1 MVGWNIRGFTPEKLS
16 DPQFHEYLKAGS
28 IGASRT
34 VGAEPTL
41 IACVEPKR
49 GGDPVNFKN
58 YKTFHSPRTERETDG
73 AGNATV
79 TCEDGG
85 ATLYVH
91 ERASGLTVRDHTSS
105 LFPEV
110 TAVEFDKALFSTS
123 TNVVIVVAYISCSE
137 LPPAKKF
144 VDTHHTTQLAA
155 LSELLCTFRM
165 AGLQVLLYSDVN
177 GYVLDFSG
185 YGGGELEDW
194 LQLAKSFVSPCSA

>member
-1 MVGWNIRGFTPEKLS
+1 MVGWNVQGFSAEKVS
-16 DPQFHEYLKAGS
+16 DPHFHEYLKAGS
-28 IGASRT
+28 NGASRT
-34 VGAEPTL
+34 AGAEPTL
-41 IACVEPKR
+41 TACVEPKR
-49 GGDPVNFKN
+49 GGDPVKFKN
-58 YKTFHSPRTERETDG
+58 YTTFHSPRTERGTDG
-73 AGNATV
+73 AGNAIV

-123 TNVVIVVAYISCSE
+123 TNVIIVVAYISCSE

-144 VDTHHTTQLAA
+144 VDTRHTTQLAA

-165 AGLQVLLYSDVN
+165 AGLQVLFNNYCIVMSM
-177 GYVLDFSG
+177 GIS
-185 YGGGELEDW
+185 
-194 LQLAKSFVSPCSA
+194 